1 MFQLAN
7 ILNLVGRPRADE
19 AGRCKACSAI
29 SRTRTA
35 LSLERITVQASF
47 DSWANACA
55 RPIGGDM
62 ARSAKQGIFSG
73 AVADGILMNGAL
85 SL

>member
-19 AGRCKACSAI
+19 TGRRKACSADLAD
-29 SRTRTA
+29 SYSVVTG
-35 LSLERITVQASF
+35 EVTVQASF

-55 RPIGGDM
+55 RPIG
-62 ARSAKQGIFSG
+62 
-73 AVADGILMNGAL
+73 
-85 SL
+85 